1 MVHRGLQTTTWMVA
15 GTLAA
20 ALGMAAVASS
30 ANAQQQPSADMMKSM
45 EKCYGIALA
54 GKNDCKAGKGTTCAG
69 TSKVDYQ
76 GNAWSLV
83 KKGTCDQVATPLGK
97 GSTQCLTDRGGK
109 FDCAEG

>member
-1 MVHRGLQTTTWMVA
+1 MDQKTTDATTWAVA
-15 GTLAA
+15 GAFAA
-20 ALGMAAVASS
+20 ALGMAALASS
-30 ANAQQQPSADMMKSM
+30 ANAQQQPTADMMKNM
-45 EKCYGIALA
+45 EKCYGVALA

-97 GSTQCLTDRGGK
+97 GSTKCLTDRGGK
-109 FDCAEG
+109 FDCTES